1 MNRIKEYKLK
11 NIKKN
16 KYKQNLSKLLELISY
31 ERKYVN
37 KNLDNYY
44 DENMSRLERAKFKKV
59 LASYNNKVNYSRFLS
74 NKIKHINK

>member
-16 KYKQNLSKLLELISY
+16 KYKQYLSKLLELISY

-74 NKIKHINK
+74 KKIKHINK